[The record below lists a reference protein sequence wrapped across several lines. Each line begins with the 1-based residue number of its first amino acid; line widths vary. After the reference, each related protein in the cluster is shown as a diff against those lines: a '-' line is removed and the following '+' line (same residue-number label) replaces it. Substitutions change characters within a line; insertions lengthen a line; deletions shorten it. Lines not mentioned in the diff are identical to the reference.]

1 MDPRNQ
7 RMRSP
12 AAAAQL
18 SQLLGLPIEPKTLS
32 NWRAAGRGPRPEY
45 FGLTPVY
52 TVAELE
58 RWVEEDAL
66 KPEPNYPR
74 RRGQQ
79 GAGTAAEP
87 AACGIEDSGN
97 RVGLRSPP
105 TAAKKGPTKPKDRAG
120 AGAEPAP

>member
-32 NWRAAGRGPRPEY
+32 NWRAAGRGPRPEDL
-45 FGLTPVY
+45 GLTPVY

-58 RWVEEDAL
+58 RWVGRM
-66 KPEPNYPR
+66 PSNPNR
-74 RRGQQ
+74 
-79 GAGTAAEP
+79 T
-87 AACGIEDSGN
+87 I
-97 RVGLRSPP
+97 
-105 TAAKKGPTKPKDRAG
+105 RAG
-120 AGAEPAP
+120 AANRGEAQRLNPRRAG